1 VDHFS
6 LSVTSEY
13 QENKMTNKVQ
23 VRDNVGGRALSG
35 AIHGVVA
42 ASLLLPALAIQ
53 ADILEEIVVTAQK
66 REQSIQDVG
75 VSVSAFSGDQM
86 KALGVTSTTE
96 ITQQIPGLQVNSW
109 SPTLTTFNLRGI
121 SQNNFTDNLEA
132 PVAVYNDEVY
142 IGSMNAISG
151 QLFDVERVEV
161 LRGPQGTLFGRN
173 ATGGLIHY
181 LSRPAAEEEL
191 NGYFEASF
199 SEYNKKSFE
208 GAVGGALSDT
218 ARYRLSARWEE
229 SDGYIE
235 AQDGPSPL
243 YTITEGAIGNPGKAA
258 RDLQGSDGYALRA
271 GFQFDL
277 NDDAQLD
284 LTFKYTED
292 NDVATGGY
300 VFLDTGGD
308 PATGLGTEII
318 NDSPLTGKSDEH
330 YNNTEG
336 FFEREV
342 FSFTGKL
349 VWDLN
354 DEVEFVSITNYTNME
369 KDYLEDG
376 DGLGISAIDFQ
387 NTVDP
392 YTQWSQEFRFSG
404 EGENSRWQA
413 GVYYLSMDL
422 DLVQTVSGELFFGSA
437 TAKREVT
444 VDLEST
450 NWSVF
455 GQYEYDLSEKL
466 TLIAGYRF
474 SQDDKEIDF
483 TNDFSDPSDPTRV
496 EPELFDFKQALIDE
510 GMGANFS
517 QIDYGDYAARLQ
529 LDYRLNDDTLV
540 FASYNRGIKGGNWSP
555 NQNVFAGQL
564 ELQTIRHDEETLHA
578 YELGIKTEFADGLAR
593 LNATAFYYDYQDYQS
608 FSFTGFTPSVAN
620 KDATAQGAELELFLT
635 PGDSWDFIFGLSVM
649 DSEVDDVDT
658 AIDGVTVDA
667 ELPSAPGYSFNFLGR
682 KSWTL
687 GEGDLALQV
696 DGVAYDE
703 QFLEGHNSLASTEDS
718 YSVWNTSLTYT
729 TEEWRLSAWVKNL
742 TNEEYRVYNLDFGA
756 GGSTAMYAPPRW
768 MGVTAAYSW

>member
-1 VDHFS
+1 MS
-6 LSVTSEY
+6 Y
-13 QENKMTNKVQ
+13 KTNSK
-23 VRDNVGGRALSG
+23 NCKGELALAY
-35 AIHGVVA
+35 AIRGVVA
-42 ASLLLPALAIQ
+42 ASLLSPAIAFSGNV
-53 ADILEEIVVTAQK
+53 LEEIVVTAQK
-66 REQSIQDVG
+66 REQSLQDVG
-75 VSVSAFSGDQM
+75 ISVSAFSGDQM
-86 KALGVTSTTE
+86 KALGVTNTTE
-96 ITQQIPGLQVNSW
+96 ITQQIPGLQINAW

-132 PVAVYNDEVY
+132 PVAVYSDDVY

-181 LSRPAAEEEL
+181 LSRDASEAEL
-191 NGYFEASF
+191 NGYLEASY
-199 SEYNKKSFE
+199 SEYNKKTLE
-208 GAVGGALSDT
+208 GAIGGSMSDS
-218 ARYRLSARWEE
+218 ARYRISARWEE

-235 AQDGPSPL
+235 SQDGPSPL
-243 YTITEGAIGNPGKAA
+243 FVITGGGIGNPGKAG

-277 NDDAQLD
+277 NEKAQLD

-300 VFLDTGGD
+300 IFLDTAAD
-308 PATGLGTEII
+308 PATGLGTDII
-318 NDSPLTGKSDEH
+318 ENSPLTGEPDEH

-349 VWDLN
+349 AWELEN
-354 DEVEFVSITNYTNME
+354 GIEVVSITNYTNME

-392 YTQWSQEFRFSG
+392 YTQWSEEIRFSG
-404 EGENSRWQA
+404 DGDNYRWQA
-413 GVYYLSMDL
+413 GAYYLSMDL
-422 DLVQTVSGELFFGSA
+422 DLLQTVSGELFFGSP
-437 TAKREVT
+437 TASREVT

-450 NWSVF
+450 NWSIF
-455 GQYEYDLSEKL
+455 GQYEYDISDNM
-466 TLIAGYRF
+466 TVIAGYRW

-483 TNDFSDPSDPTRV
+483 TNDFSDPADPGRV
-496 EPELFDFKQALIDE
+496 EPELFDFKQALIDD
-510 GMGANFS
+510 GIGADTAE
-517 QIDYGDYAARLQ
+517 IDYGDFAARLQ
-529 LDYRLNDDTLV
+529 LDYRLDENTLMFV
-540 FASYNRGIKGGNWSP
+540 SYNRGIKGGNWSP

-564 ELQTIRHDEETLHA
+564 ELANIRHDEETLHA
-578 YELGIKTEFADGLAR
+578 YELGIKTELGDGLAR
-593 LNATAFYYDYQDYQS
+593 LNATVFYYDYEDYQS

-635 PGDSWDFIFGLSVM
+635 PGDSWDFILGLSVM
-649 DSEVDDVDT
+649 DSDVGDVDT

-682 KSWTL
+682 KGWEL
-687 GEGDLALQV
+687 GEGELALQL

-703 QFLEGHNSLASTEDS
+703 QFLEGHNSVASTEDS
-718 YSVWNTSLTYT
+718 YSVWNASVTYT
-729 TEEWRLSAWVKNL
+729 TDNWRLSGWVKNL
-742 TNEEYRVYNLDFGA
+742 TDEEYRVYNLDFGA
-756 GGSTAMYAPPRW
+756 QGSTAMFAPPRW
-768 MGVTAAYSW
+768 MGVTAAYNW

>member
-1 VDHFS
+1 
-6 LSVTSEY
+6 
-13 QENKMTNKVQ
+13 MTDKTNTKNQ
-23 VRDNVGGRALSG
+23 AGAFALSC
-35 AIHGVVA
+35 AIRGVVA
-42 ASLLLPALAIQ
+42 ASLLLPVAALQ
-53 ADILEEIVVTAQK
+53 ANILEEIVVTAQK

-75 VSVSAFSGDQM
+75 ISVTAYSGDQM
-86 KALGVTSTTE
+86 KALGVTNTTE
-96 ITQQIPGLQVNSW
+96 ITQQIPGLQINSW

-151 QLFDVERVEV
+151 QLFDVKRVEV

-181 LSRPAAEEEL
+181 LSRPADEDEL
-191 NGYFEASF
+191 NGYLEASYA
-199 SEYNKKSFE
+199 EYNQQSIE
-208 GAVGGALSDT
+208 GAVGGALSDS
-218 ARYRLSARWEE
+218 ARFRLSVRRET
-229 SDGYIE
+229 SDGYVE

-243 YTITEGAIGNPGKAA
+243 YNLTDGAIGNAGKAA

-277 NDDAQLD
+277 SEDAQLD

-292 NDVATGGY
+292 QDVATGGY
-300 VFLDTGGD
+300 VFLDTGAD

-318 NDSPLTGKSDEH
+318 KDSPLTGKSDEH

-336 FFEREV
+336 FFTRDL

-349 VWDLN
+349 SWAIN
-354 DEVEFVSITNYTNME
+354 DDVELVSITNYTNME

-387 NTVDP
+387 NTVEP
-392 YTQWSQEFRFSG
+392 YTQWSQEIRFSG
-404 EGENSRWQA
+404 EGERSRWQA

-422 DLVQTVSGELFFGSA
+422 DLLQTVSGELFFGSA
-437 TAKREVT
+437 TAKREVS
-444 VDLEST
+444 VDLESS
-450 NWSVF
+450 NWSLF
-455 GQYEYDLSEKL
+455 GQYEYDLSDSL
-466 TLIAGYRF
+466 TIIAGYRW

-483 TNDFSDPSDPTRV
+483 TNDFSDPSDPSRV
-496 EPELFDFKQALIDE
+496 EPELFDFQQALIDE
-510 GMGANFS
+510 GLGADHNK
-517 QIDYGDYAARLQ
+517 IDYGDYAARLQ
-529 LDYRLNDDTLV
+529 LDFRLNVDTLL

-564 ELQTIRHDEETLHA
+564 ELQNIRHDEETLHA
-578 YELGIKTEFADGLAR
+578 FELGIKTELADGLAR
-593 LNATAFYYDYQDYQS
+593 LNATVFYYDYQGYQS

-620 KDATAQGAELELFLT
+620 KDATAQGAEIELFLT
-635 PGDSWDFIFGLSVM
+635 PGDSLDFIFGLSVM
-649 DSEVDDVDT
+649 DSEVEDVDT

-682 KSWTL
+682 KSWVV
-687 GEGDLALQV
+687 GEGDLALQI
-696 DGVAYDE
+696 DGVAYDK
-703 QFLEGHNSLASTEDS
+703 QYLEGHNSIASTEAA
-718 YSVWNTSLTYT
+718 YSVWNTRVSYT
-729 TEEWRLSAWVKNL
+729 TENWRVSAWVKNL

-756 GGSTAMYAPPRW
+756 GGSTAMFAPPRW
-768 MGVTAAYSW
+768 MGVTAAYNW